1 MVLQYFL
8 KKERKKCCSNLKSC
22 DINENKTFW
31 KNMKPLL
38 RDNYSQSSRINFVD
52 QDKVILEDQ
61 ELAKTF
67 DIILKTL

>member
-1 MVLQYFL
+1 
-8 KKERKKCCSNLKSC
+8 
-22 DINENKTFW
+22 
-31 KNMKPLL
+31 MKPLL